1 MQSTSPQLSTLGD
14 SLPLP
19 SPPLALIRSPA
30 RSTLLNPTV
39 HLDQVQPLTPLITSR
54 GTTRCCRFSS
64 GLAGSPHPPRASRL
78 HPASDVQHKAPSSH
92 SQASTL
98 EHLQTSPQSLRT
110 PSSLAP
116 TSPFG
121 SRLTPTQHDVPQQLQ
136 LYNCVPVRPRLHA
149 HHPVQAVPFVTRP
162 AAGPGGTLLNGDTLP
177 RVPRATAFF
186 TAAYQAHPPRAPDFP
201 TAVLAP
207 SLASPAA
214 ASAPRCAWKTPDLRP
229 PQKCL
234 PGAGAGGRAATRI
247 HQKKRGPRPLPPSP
261 SPFPI
266 PSPLPHSSF
275 AA

>member
-54 GTTRCCRFSS
+54 GTTRCSRFSS

-110 PSSLAP
+110 PSALAP

-136 LYNCVPVRPRLHA
+136 LYNCVPVRPRL
-149 HHPVQAVPFVTRP
+149 PRP
-162 AAGPGGTLLNGDTLP
+162 PPGPGRP
-177 RVPRATAFF
+177 ICHPACSRARRDST
-186 TAAYQAHPPRAPDFP
+186 QRRHP
-201 TAVLAP
+201 
-207 SLASPAA
+207 
-214 ASAPRCAWKTPDLRP
+214 APRP
-229 PQKCL
+229 PGHRLLHGGL
-234 PGAGAGGRAATRI
+234 PGPPAPGA
-247 HQKKRGPRPLPPSP
+247 
-261 SPFPI
+261 
-266 PSPLPHSSF
+266 
-275 AA
+275 